1 MAGVT
6 AILSMLHEGAPP
18 RHSAARLFRGRPVLA
33 WTLNRLA
40 QSRRLAGAVVIC
52 WSDQLD
58 AVAPIANEAGACVL
72 AKTPRTPI
80 PQLDQVSAAL
90 RWSDGWRGGLLGACH
105 FDGGFYAPFVVE
117 AMVQLSAEA
126 VLLIDP
132 SSGLVD
138 AQLIDRI
145 IEHADAHPANEFFF
159 TQVAPGLAGPLLRR
173 PLVERLSQAR
183 AHPGRLLA
191 YSPDAPGRDPITG
204 DMCVPVPA
212 PVARTLHRFT
222 LDSQRQ
228 IRRIEAASAD
238 LNGHLI
244 KSDAL
249 RLLAIL
255 DAYPSPDPW
264 PRDLTLELNTNRATR
279 PIFAPATHLKLG
291 RAALGLDQLA
301 ATLDQLGE
309 VDDLRLTLGG
319 AGDPLLHPQFGEI
332 LRTIKAANV
341 PAVHIETDLVGG
353 TLDDLSGIDMLSVHL
368 PAAFPAT
375 YASIMGVDA
384 MARVLENLKRLL
396 SKRRALPLVI
406 PTFTKCRQN
415 LAEMEAWYDHW
426 LRVLGTG
433 VILGPSDYAAQIPDH
448 ACADMSPARRKPCAR
463 LQSRMTIL
471 SDATVASCEQDV
483 RAIQAQGHATHDGLL
498 PIWQQRFPVLRQQH
512 LSQPL
517 CAACREWHRP

>member
-1 MAGVT
+1 MPGVT
-6 AILSMLHEGAPP
+6 AILSMLHEGPP
-18 RHSAARLFRGRPVLA
+18 SRNSAARLFRGRPVLT
-33 WTLNRLA
+33 WTLQRLA
-40 QSRRLAGAVVIC
+40 QSRRLANAVVIC

-58 AVAPIANEAGACVL
+58 AVTPIAGEAGACVL

-105 FDGGFYAPFVVE
+105 FDGGFYAPFAVE
-117 AMVQLSAEA
+117 AIVQLNADS
-126 VLLIDP
+126 VILIDP

-138 AQLIDRI
+138 AALVDRI
-145 IEHADAHPANEFFF
+145 IDHADHHPQNEFFF

-173 PLVERLSQAR
+173 PLVERLAQAR

-212 PVARTLHRFT
+212 PIARTLHRFT

-244 KSDAL
+244 TSDAL

-255 DAYPSPDPW
+255 DAYPTPDPW
-264 PRDLTLELNTNRATR
+264 PRDLTLEINATRATR
-279 PIFAPATHLKLG
+279 PIFAPATHLDLG
-291 RAALGLDQLA
+291 RGVATPQQLA
-301 ATLDQLGE
+301 DTLDQLRE

-319 AGDPLLHPQFGEI
+319 AGDPLLHPRFDQI
-332 LRTIKAANV
+332 LQVIRTANV
-341 PAVHIETDLVGG
+341 PSVHIETDLVEGAAG
-353 TLDDLSGIDMLSVHL
+353 DLDGIDMLSVHL
-368 PAAFPAT
+368 PAAHPAT
-375 YASIMGVDA
+375 YAAIMGIDA
-384 MARVLENLKRLL
+384 MPRVLENLKHLL
-396 SKRRALPLVI
+396 SKRRALPLAI